1 MERKSLIRVNHIH
14 SLQKC
19 VTMSLSPARCKIL
32 ETMLLNEKPAKAQD
46 IANQVGSEFKPVNM
60 HVIGLAKV
68 GYAVSPAKGQYVIT
82 SKGKAALG
90 IPETT
95 KECAQQLLA
104 QTPQDRAFHFY
115 TAMHKPL
122 NMYANWTQRIRRETG
137 NRRLSLAGIPCLQ
150 GRLREMVHKP
160 RRLGTRQENGASTSE
175 RTHRGDAKSQAK
187 RDYGQPLQG
196 A

>member
-1 MERKSLIRVNHIH
+1 
-14 SLQKC
+14 
-19 VTMSLSPARCKIL
+19 MSLSPARCKIL
-32 ETMLLNEKPAKAQD
+32 ETMLLNEKPAKARD
-46 IANQVGSEFKPVNM
+46 IANEVGSEFKPVNM
-60 HVIGLAKV
+60 HLIGLAKV

-122 NMYANWTQRIRRETG
+122 NMYANGLKEFAEKLETVDSA
-137 NRRLSLAGIPCLQ
+137 SLEFHVC
-150 GRLREMVHKP
+150 
-160 RRLGTRQENGASTSE
+160 
-175 RTHRGDAKSQAK
+175 RGDFEKWFTNLGDSELAKKMALLQAK
-187 RDYGQPLQG
+187 GLTGETLRAKLKEVIDSRCKALN
-196 A
+196 AIA